1 MEQSFSIS
9 EQAIRMGLSQ
19 VKLAGRFQRI
29 KGNVEQILDVTHNE
43 QGAKN
48 LAELLIEI
56 PTTERTFAVLGMLK
70 DKDAASIA
78 EVLNSSIDQWFLGGL
93 EGGRGMTS
101 EQLSEQLSL
110 SVQANKISQFESIEM
125 AYKQAWKSAEKGD
138 RILIFGSFHTVEA
151 VLRLN

>member
-56 PTTERTFAVLGMLK
+56 PTTGRTFAVLGMLK

-78 EVLNSSIDQWFLGGL
+78 EVLNSSIDQWFLGRL
-93 EGGRGMTS
+93 EGDRGMTS
-101 EQLSEQLSL
+101 EQLSQQLGRFIGS
-110 SVQANKISQFESIEM
+110 NKLQELDSIEQ